1 MKGEFPGSAGWKGRI
16 SNLGVAKL
24 KSNAARAPS
33 SALGWMWLMLVHVF
47 GSMFL
52 PSGRQAGR
60 CLLGSLRLKSFLPQ
74 RPVAGKS

>member
-1 MKGEFPGSAGWKGRI
+1 MKGEFPGNAGWKGRI

-47 GSMFL
+47 GVHVPAL
-52 PSGRQAGR
+52 RTSGRKVFTRLVEVKVISSPATCGR
-60 CLLGSLRLKSFLPQ
+60 
-74 RPVAGKS
+74 